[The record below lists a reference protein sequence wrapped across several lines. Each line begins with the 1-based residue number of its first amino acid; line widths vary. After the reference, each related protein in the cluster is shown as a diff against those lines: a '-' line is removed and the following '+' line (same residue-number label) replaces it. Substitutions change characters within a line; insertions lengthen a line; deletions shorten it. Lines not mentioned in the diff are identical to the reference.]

1 MGEHMNCLDM
11 SQYGTLLIVD
21 PEEEFF
27 AEEVEFSVLTDE
39 FTFLEMELSSLPDS
53 HWINCTDSADKH
65 WGKCCTQKV
74 SNFKHHFNARLMKK
88 IFSVSLTFGK
98 LQL

>member
-27 AEEVEFSVLTDE
+27 AEEVEFRVLTDE
-39 FTFLEMELSSLPDS
+39 WNGTELTHTVL
-53 HWINCTDSADKH
+53 N
-65 WGKCCTQKV
+65 
-74 SNFKHHFNARLMKK
+74 
-88 IFSVSLTFGK
+88 
-98 LQL
+98 

>member
-27 AEEVEFSVLTDE
+27 AEEVEFSVLNDE
-39 FTFLEMELSSLPDS
+39 FSFLEVELNS
-53 HWINCTDSADKH
+53 
-65 WGKCCTQKV
+65 
-74 SNFKHHFNARLMKK
+74 
-88 IFSVSLTFGK
+88 
-98 LQL
+98 

>member
-27 AEEVEFSVLTDE
+27 AEEVEFSVFADEIYLYVRLTKYSDSGE
-39 FTFLEMELSSLPDS
+39 EWMEIELSNCIWFTWLNLLNWFSWPSL
-53 HWINCTDSADKH
+53 
-65 WGKCCTQKV
+65 G
-74 SNFKHHFNARLMKK
+74 
-88 IFSVSLTFGK
+88 
-98 LQL
+98 

>member
-27 AEEVEFSVLTDE
+27 AEEVEFIVLTDE
-39 FTFLEMELSSLPDS
+39 ICLF
-53 HWINCTDSADKH
+53 
-65 WGKCCTQKV
+65 V
-74 SNFKHHFNARLMKK
+74 RLNKY
-88 IFSVSLTFGK
+88 SYESEE
-98 LQL
+98 

>member
-27 AEEVEFSVLTDE
+27 AEEVKFSVLTGEFRCLFVRINKYPDE
-39 FTFLEMELSSLPDS
+39 GED
-53 HWINCTDSADKH
+53 
-65 WGKCCTQKV
+65 
-74 SNFKHHFNARLMKK
+74 
-88 IFSVSLTFGK
+88 
-98 LQL
+98 

>member
-27 AEEVEFSVLTDE
+27 AEEVEFSVFADEIYLYVRLTKY
-39 FTFLEMELSSLPDS
+39 SDS
-53 HWINCTDSADKH
+53 
-65 WGKCCTQKV
+65 GEE
-74 SNFKHHFNARLMKK
+74 
-88 IFSVSLTFGK
+88 
-98 LQL
+98 

>member
-27 AEEVEFSVLTDE
+27 AEEVEVSVLTDE
-39 FTFLEMELSSLPDS
+39 FTFWEMELSNLPDS
-53 HWINCTDSADKH
+53 H
-65 WGKCCTQKV
+65 
-74 SNFKHHFNARLMKK
+74 
-88 IFSVSLTFGK
+88 
-98 LQL
+98 

>member
-27 AEEVEFSVLTDE
+27 AEEVEFSVSTDEIYLFLTD
-39 FTFLEMELSSLPDS
+39 
-53 HWINCTDSADKH
+53 
-65 WGKCCTQKV
+65 
-74 SNFKHHFNARLMKK
+74 
-88 IFSVSLTFGK
+88 
-98 LQL
+98 